1 MNEKEIYGL
10 GEYLK
15 VNGWENSDKV
25 VECFLTLKQENKE
38 LKEQLEIKNDGF
50 MASMEETRKYVTI
63 LIEYENKLKKEIVL
77 YNKLFDEYSDEYYD
91 DKQKLKVTTII
102 NCLEFCLNELR
113 KLEESDK

>member
-1 MNEKEIYGL
+1 MSKEEIYGL

-15 VNGWENSDKV
+15 ATGWENSDKV
-25 VECFLTLKQENKE
+25 VQEFLNIKQENKE
-38 LKEQLEIKNDGF
+38 LKEQLKIKNDGF
-50 MASMEETRKYVTI
+50 LASIDETCEYATI
-63 LIEYENKLKKEIVL
+63 LTEYEKKLKKEIVL

-91 DKQKLKVTTII
+91 DKLKLKVTTII